1 MGIIW
6 YFEVISF
13 FVGGEWSTTTDIINM
28 LQGVWV
34 FLTFVCKRNVLQVIL
49 RKRDRLYTVVRQMTI
64 DKSSEQLGKRKIFRS
79 MKIFQTPITR
89 WWGTRAQTQRG
100 SEWLLWGLKRLG
112 WCLSLAFEGPVF
124 SWVWLDIMR
133 RRCEETSNKLR
144 NWYNWMKLPYRY

>member
-64 DKSSEQLGKRKIFRS
+64 DKSSEWEEKNIPFNENISDANNPLMRDESTDPERKRV
-79 MKIFQTPITR
+79 T
-89 WWGTRAQTQRG
+89 
-100 SEWLLWGLKRLG
+100 
-112 WCLSLAFEGPVF
+112 SLRTEEVRMMFE
-124 SWVWLDIMR
+124 SSI
-133 RRCEETSNKLR
+133 
-144 NWYNWMKLPYRY
+144 

>member
-49 RKRDRLYTVVRQMTI
+49 RKRDRLYTVVRQRTRTR
-64 DKSSEQLGKRKIFRS
+64 SSEQLRKRKIFRS
-79 MKIFQTPITR
+79 MKIFQTPIIR
-89 WWGTRAQTQRG
+89 W
-100 SEWLLWGLKRLG
+100 
-112 WCLSLAFEGPVF
+112 
-124 SWVWLDIMR
+124 
-133 RRCEETSNKLR
+133 
-144 NWYNWMKLPYRY
+144 